1 MGAVLLDGKGLG
13 REIEDDLKNRVEKL
27 NIEGIEP
34 HLAVILVGDDPASH
48 VYVRNKENACKRTGI
63 KSTKIILP
71 SSTSEKEVLDLIGE
85 MNEDDNIHGILVQ
98 SPTPK
103 QIDELQITKK
113 IDPAKDV
120 DGFHPQ
126 NLGKL
131 VQGDT
136 DGLLPCTPAGI
147 MKLLEHAKIDL
158 EGKKVTVIGR
168 SRIVGMPLSLMLAQK
183 GVDATVTI
191 THSRS
196 KNIEQICQS
205 SDVIIAAVG
214 EGIRLKL
221 GFTVFGQR
229 EYESKQVS
237 ALAWGALA
245 IGLVLLITP
254 TREYAYPLIF
264 SLTFGDPFM
273 GELRRKGIDSKNVI
287 LAACVFVLGI
297 WLACWYAFG
306 TPIIVCLIVAPI
318 AVLAET
324 PRLRY
329 IDDNAT
335 MLLIPL
341 AAVVTL
347 EPFLNVM

>member
-1 MGAVLLDGKGLG
+1 M
-13 REIEDDLKNRVEKL
+13 
-27 NIEGIEP
+27 
-34 HLAVILVGDDPASH
+34 
-48 VYVRNKENACKRTGI
+48 YKRQ
-63 KSTKIILP
+63 
-71 SSTSEKEVLDLIGE
+71 
-85 MNEDDNIHGILVQ
+85 VQ

-147 MKLLEHAKIDL
+147 MKLLIHAKIKL

-214 EGIRLKL
+214 RPEFVKKEWIRNSSVVVDVGISRVLDKSTGKNKL
-221 GFTVFGQR
+221 VGDVEESAMEVASHMTPVPGGVGPMTIAMLLTNTV
-229 EYESKQVS
+229 VS
-237 ALAWGALA
+237 A
-245 IGLVLLITP
+245 T
-254 TREYAYPLIF
+254 
-264 SLTFGDPFM
+264 
-273 GELRRKGIDSKNVI
+273 KNSS
-287 LAACVFVLGI
+287 
-297 WLACWYAFG
+297 
-306 TPIIVCLIVAPI
+306 
-318 AVLAET
+318 
-324 PRLRY
+324 
-329 IDDNAT
+329 
-335 MLLIPL
+335 
-341 AAVVTL
+341 
-347 EPFLNVM
+347 